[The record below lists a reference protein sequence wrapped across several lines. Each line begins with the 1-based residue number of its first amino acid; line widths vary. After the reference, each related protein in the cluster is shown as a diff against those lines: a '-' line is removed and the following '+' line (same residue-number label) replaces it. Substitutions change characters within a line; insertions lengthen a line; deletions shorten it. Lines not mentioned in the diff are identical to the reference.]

1 MALKKKLLYY
11 NDKMETA
18 KQLKKFI
25 WLCCPYWQLTP
36 LHRPT
41 KKS

>member
-18 KQLKKFI
+18 KRLKQII
-25 WLCCPYWQLTP
+25 WLSCPRKGATFLFFNSP
-36 LHRPT
+36 D
-41 KKS
+41 